1 MLYLGPVIFGFLI
14 GFVVGIRVREIPGGG
29 VRFTL
34 GSYITILI
42 VALIIAWQ
50 SGPYPFF
57 DDVPISTSFLFGAI
71 GLVVGNVLV
80 KIYQRSNNN

>member
-14 GFVVGIRVREIPGGG
+14 GFVVGIRVKDNSESG
-29 VRFTL
+29 VSFTL
-34 GSYITILI
+34 GSYITLLI

-57 DDVPISTSFLFGAI
+57 DDVPISTSFVSGAI
-71 GLVVGNVLV
+71 GLIVGNLAT
-80 KIYQRSNNN
+80 KIYQRHNN

>member
-14 GFVVGIRVREIPGGG
+14 GFIVGIRIRDIPGSGIS
-29 VRFTL
+29 FTL

-42 VALIIAWQ
+42 VAIVIAWQ

-57 DDVPISTSFLFGAI
+57 DDVPISTSFLSGAI
-71 GLVVGNVLV
+71 GLIVGNILT
-80 KIYQRSNNN
+80 KIYHRNNN